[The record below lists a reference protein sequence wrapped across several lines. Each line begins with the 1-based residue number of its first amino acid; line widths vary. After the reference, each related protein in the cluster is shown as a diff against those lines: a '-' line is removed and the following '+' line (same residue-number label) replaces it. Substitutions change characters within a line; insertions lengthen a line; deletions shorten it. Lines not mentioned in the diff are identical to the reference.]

1 MQGTSG
7 LDAATTLG
15 TAPQQY
21 TKKFCTDN
29 SNSEVDGFNR
39 DVHRPIL
46 LGHGPEVAPTPKLQY
61 LAPLWRP
68 WRICVP
74 ESQRN
79 TLQSR
84 GMVGASRAFNRIV
97 EMLSRP
103 PKA

>member
-1 MQGTSG
+1 MPPSPQTRF
-7 LDAATTLG
+7 G

-29 SNSEVDGFNR
+29 SNSEVDGFNQ
-39 DVHRPIL
+39 DVHCPIL
-46 LGHGPEVAPTPKLQY
+46 LGHGPEVAPTPKLQH
-61 LAPLWRP
+61 LAPVWRP
-68 WRICVP
+68 WRTDLP
-74 ESQRN
+74 ESRRN

-84 GMVGASRAFNRIV
+84 VMVGASRAFNRIV